1 MNIYFTISML
11 QVLINAKNTATND
24 QLNMILDEIKTLHQ
38 DKHKGRE
45 LLWLAQAY
53 YLIKDFKK
61 SQECQKLAQEELYR
75 KADRIRD
82 EKIKKDY
89 LELPPL
95 HKEIFMKMEDVELI
109 NDQKSKDNFEDEK
122 LKDN

>member
-1 MNIYFTISML
+1 ML
-11 QVLINAKNTATND
+11 LNMLIKSILLTNRRRHADKSKGFDEYYTLPSRCVQVLINAKKNTATND

-45 LLWLAQAY
+45 LWWLAQAY

-82 EKIKKDY
+82 EKIKKR
-89 LELPPL
+89 LFR
-95 HKEIFMKMEDVELI
+95 IAAFT
-109 NDQKSKDNFEDEK
+109 
-122 LKDN
+122 